1 MQLSPPHT
9 PLSSS
14 ISISAI
20 IVVQFEGE
28 NAAAHVTRTAVEKV
42 GKYLE
47 SIGY

>member
-1 MQLSPPHT
+1 VVYTLSLSPT
-9 PLSSS
+9 PL
-14 ISISAI
+14 SAI